1 MLYQRSSFFSLLKRI
16 VIFSIILMESSFLRV
31 QAYPIFARQYF
42 SSPREV
48 SGRIACSYCHLA
60 QKPIE
65 LSIPQSVFPNT
76 VFEATIKVPYDKS
89 LKQVSGQGTKVGLN
103 IGAILIL
110 PEGFTLAPV
119 DRIPAS
125 LKDKINNLSFL
136 PYNSANKTTFMVG
149 PVSGEKYNQLV
160 FPILSP
166 DEGINT
172 PYLKSAVYV
181 GGNRGRGQIYP
192 NGEKSNNNVFT
203 SSIDGVIAEIKSGGK
218 GGFEVK
224 IEAEDGNFTT
234 EKVGAGSTLIVE
246 EGQRVL
252 SGQPL
257 TTDPNVGGFGQSE
270 TEIALQNPIRV
281 QGLLLFSFFIVLAQ
295 ISLVLKKKQFEKV
308 QLFEMNF

>member
-1 MLYQRSSFFSLLKRI
+1 MLYQRFNLFNTLKRFLVLS
-16 VIFSIILMESSFLRV
+16 VILIESFLFKV

-60 QKPIE
+60 QKPVE

-89 LKQVSGQGTKVGLN
+89 AKQVSGQGTKVGLN

-110 PEGFTLAPV
+110 PEGFTLAPI
-119 DRIPAS
+119 DRIPSS
-125 LKDKINNLSFL
+125 LKTKINNLSFL

-149 PVSGEKYNQLV
+149 PVSGDKYSQLV

-166 DEGINT
+166 DQG
-172 PYLKSAVYV
+172 PFLKSAVYV

-192 NGEKSNNNVFT
+192 NGEKSNNNAFT
-203 SSIDGVIAEIKSGGK
+203 SSVNGVITDIKSGAK
-218 GGFEVK
+218 GGFDIV
-224 IEAEDGNFTT
+224 IETEDGNSTV
-234 EKVGAGSTLIVE
+234 EKIGAGSALIVE
-246 EGQRVL
+246 EGQKVL
-252 SGQPL
+252 NGQAL

-281 QGLLLFSFFIVLAQ
+281 KGLLLFSFFIVLAQ